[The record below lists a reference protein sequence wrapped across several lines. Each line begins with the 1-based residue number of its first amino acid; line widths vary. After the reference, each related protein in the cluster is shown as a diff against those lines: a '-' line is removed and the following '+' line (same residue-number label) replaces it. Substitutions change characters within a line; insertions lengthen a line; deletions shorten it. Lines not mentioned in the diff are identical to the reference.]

1 MGGRP
6 REDEDPDARP
16 YPGPAARLPGDR
28 RGLDRIPQAPHV
40 LHGHAIA
47 RNFFADR
54 CTHLA
59 AMVAYYALLSLLP
72 LLAIALAIIG
82 WFGRPDDSSTLIH
95 ELERIF
101 PGTSVTNLVEIVQ
114 RLRQNATALGVI
126 GGASLVWTSLGFLS
140 ALESALNIIYGVPNR
155 PFVRQKLLVFTL
167 VGSGLILVL
176 ISLIAATAA
185 QTFLDEHASGLLHQ
199 PAWSVTS
206 ALVISTAI
214 AFGFTFTVY
223 RLLPNTPVTAHE
235 VLPGT
240 IAATVLLQLSF
251 SVLPVY
257 LKFASTLP
265 ALKAFGGIVLLLTW
279 LYLMGN
285 IVMLGAEINW
295 WFGRGRPL
303 VVEEAARED
312 EELGHS

>member
-1 MGGRP
+1 MSAP
-6 REDEDPDARP
+6 R
-16 YPGPAARLPGDR
+16 DR
-28 RGLDRIPQAPHV
+28 RGLDRIPQRPHV
-40 LHGHAIA
+40 LHGHAII

-72 LLAIALAIIG
+72 LLAIALALIG
-82 WFGRPDDSSTLIH
+82 VFGQPNDKSTLIH
-95 ELERIF
+95 ELGRIF
-101 PGTSVTNLVEIVQ
+101 PGTSVANLVELVRGLQ
-114 RLRQNATALGVI
+114 RNATALGAL

-167 VGSGLILVL
+167 VGSGLVLV
-176 ISLIAATAA
+176 IVSLIAATAA

-199 PAWSVTS
+199 PVWSVTS
-206 ALVISTAI
+206 ALVISTTV

-223 RLLPNTPVTAHE
+223 RLLPNTLVSSRE

-240 IAATVLLQLSF
+240 IVATILLQASFTVL
-251 SVLPVY
+251 PIY

-295 WFGRGRPL
+295 WYGRGRPL
-303 VVEEAARED
+303 VVEESARED

>member
-1 MGGRP
+1 MRSQGP
-6 REDEDPDARP
+6 ENDPSPRP
-16 YPGPAARLPGDR
+16 YPGPGTTAPRDR
-28 RGLDRIPQAPHV
+28 RGLDRIPQRPHV
-40 LHGHAIA
+40 LHGHAII

-72 LLAIALAIIG
+72 LLAIALALIG
-82 WFGRPDDSSTLIH
+82 VFGQPNDKSTLIH
-95 ELERIF
+95 ELGRIF
-101 PGTSVTNLVEIVQ
+101 PGTSVDSLVQLVHGLQ
-114 RLRQNATALGVI
+114 RNATALGVF

-167 VGSGLILVL
+167 VGSGLALVL
-176 ISLIAATAA
+176 VSLIAATAA

-206 ALVISTAI
+206 ALVISTAV
-214 AFGFTFTVY
+214 AFGFTFAVY
-223 RLLPNTPVTAHE
+223 RLLPNTPVGARE
-235 VLPGT
+235 VLPGA

-251 SVLPVY
+251 AVLPVY

-265 ALKAFGGIVLLLTW
+265 ALKAFGSIVLLLTW

-285 IVMLGAEINW
+285 IIMLGAEINW
-295 WFGRGRPL
+295 WYGRGRPL
-303 VVEEAARED
+303 VVEESARED

>member
-1 MGGRP
+1 MGARP
-6 REDEDPDARP
+6 DQDEDPDARP
-16 YPGPAARLPGDR
+16 YPGPAAPMPQDR

-47 RNFFADR
+47 RNFFRDR

-101 PGTSVTNLVEIVQ
+101 PGTSVANLVEIVQ

-155 PFVRQKLLVFTL
+155 PFVRQKLFVFALVGAGLTL
-167 VGSGLILVL
+167 VLLSLV
-176 ISLIAATAA
+176 AATAT
-185 QTFLDEHASGLLHQ
+185 QTFLDEHAARLLQ
-199 PAWSVTS
+199 SQAWRVSS
-206 ALVISTAI
+206 ALVLSTAI
-214 AFGFTFTVY
+214 SLGFTFAVY
-223 RLLPNTPVTAHE
+223 RLLPNTPITGREA
-235 VLPGT
+235 LPG
-240 IAATVLLQLSF
+240 AAVATVLLQLSF
-251 SVLPVY
+251 AVLPIY
-257 LKFASTLP
+257 LNVASTLP

-295 WFGRGRPL
+295 WYGRGRQL
-303 VVEEAARED
+303 VAEEATREV